1 MIRCEVFI
9 YTWSGLRF
17 PAQIQP
23 NANWFSSGLL
33 RDPHLGCLCSVPK
46 LCWEL
51 CLIPLQSCD
60 YTWKL
65 KARCWTSSSATSM

>member
-33 RDPHLGCLCSVPK
+33 RDPCLGCLCSVPK
-46 LCWEL
+46 LCVG
-51 CLIPLQSCD
+51 SCV
-60 YTWKL
+60 
-65 KARCWTSSSATSM
+65 